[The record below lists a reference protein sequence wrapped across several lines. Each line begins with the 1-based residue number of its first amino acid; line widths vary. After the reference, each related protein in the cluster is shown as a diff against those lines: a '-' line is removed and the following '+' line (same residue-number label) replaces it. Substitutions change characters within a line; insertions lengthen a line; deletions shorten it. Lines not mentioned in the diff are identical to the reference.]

1 MKIRKR
7 AWLLALLAVCAVLF
21 AGCTTKWCSISKYD
35 VKEMISVLEDPC
47 RKYTLKECFTA
58 VGTLEEY
65 FNEIGAENTEAK
77 NAFEVVSTYIDSMID
92 AEDTVLGIL
101 VNLE

>member
-7 AWLLALLAVCAVLF
+7 AWLLALLAVCAVLL
-21 AGCTTKWCSISKYD
+21 ASCTTKWCYISRYD
-35 VKEMISVLEDPC
+35 VKEMISVLEAPC

-65 FNEIGAENTEAK
+65 LKKIGAENTEAK
-77 NAFEVVSTYIDSMID
+77 TAFEVVSTYIDSMID
-92 AEDTVLGIL
+92 AEDTVLCIL